1 MTKGI
6 KICLVAVL
14 TILVISAVMTAI
26 MIGPKKAETPQYVE
40 IVQDNKILYR
50 IDLRQEKDRTFR
62 IEYPDGGWN
71 DITIEN
77 SEISV
82 TDADCPDKTCVK
94 SGKLRNENFPII
106 CLPHRLVIRFSEQ
119 GERNEN
125 KTTD

>member
-1 MTKGI
+1 MIKGV

-14 TILVISAVMTAI
+14 TALVISAIMAAVMVK
-26 MIGPKKAETPQYVE
+26 PKKIGASQYVE
-40 IVQDNKILYR
+40 IVQDNKIIYR
-50 IDLRQEKDRTFR
+50 IDIIKEKNRTFR

-77 SEISV
+77 SEIFVS
-82 TDADCPDKTCVK
+82 DADCPDKTCVK
-94 SGKLRNENFPII
+94 TGKLRSENIPIV

-125 KTTD
+125 KTTG